1 MNDNSTTTP
10 TRYTLLGVDC
20 DAVTIPEVLKSFE
33 YAISTDQPN
42 FIIGNHNLHSIY
54 LFHRESRMQQFYDLC
69 NVIYIDSMFLIFLGK
84 LLGFPFERK
93 HRTAFLDWYK
103 DFLSLTEAR
112 DWKIF
117 YVGGRQQSLGK
128 AAEWFCSHYPKL
140 SIRFHHGF
148 FTSGQL
154 PALYDEIRE
163 FRPHILLV
171 GMGMPRQE
179 DWILSALGNVRTN
192 AIVNGGAM
200 IEYLMGDLIAT
211 PRWLGQ
217 LGLEWMFRLVMEPR
231 RLARRYLIEPL
242 YLLDLLARD
251 LVTAWNWRGVQAQ
264 ARRFRNPGR

>member
-1 MNDNSTTTP
+1 MRDDSSINPS
-10 TRYTLLGVDC
+10 RYTLLGVEC
-20 DAVTIPEVLKSFE
+20 DALTIPEVLERFE
-33 YAISTDQPN
+33 YAINADQPN
-42 FIIGNHNLHSIY
+42 LIIGNHNLHSIY
-54 LFHRESRMQQFYDLC
+54 LFQREPRMQQFYDLC
-69 NVIYIDSMFLIFLGK
+69 NVIYIDSMLLIFLGK
-84 LLGFPFERK
+84 LLGLPLERK
-93 HRTAFLDWYK
+93 HRTAFLDWHK
-103 DFLSLTEAR
+103 DFLSLAEAR
-112 DWKIF
+112 DWRIF
-117 YVGGRQQSLGK
+117 YVGGRQESLKKGG
-128 AAEWFCSHYPKL
+128 EWFRSHYPKL

-148 FTSGQL
+148 FTSCQL

-163 FRPHILLV
+163 FGPHILLV

-179 DWILSALGNVRTN
+179 EWILSARENVRTN
-192 AIVNGGAM
+192 VIVNGGAM
-200 IEYLMGDLIAT
+200 IEYLMGDLKAT

>member
-1 MNDNSTTTP
+1 MHVDSSINP
-10 TRYTLLGVDC
+10 IRYTLLGVEC
-20 DAVTIPEVLKSFE
+20 DALTISDVLNKFE
-33 YAISTDQPN
+33 YAIETDQPN
-42 FIIGNHNLHSIY
+42 LIIGNHNLHSIY
-54 LFHRESRMQQFYDLC
+54 LFHREPRMQCFYDSC
-69 NVIYIDSMFLIFLGK
+69 NAIYIDSMLLIVLGK
-84 LLGFPFERK
+84 LLGLPLQRK

-103 DFLSLTEAR
+103 DFLSLAEVR
-112 DWKIF
+112 GWRIF
-117 YVGGRQQSLGK
+117 YVGGRQESVRKG
-128 AAEWFCSHYPKL
+128 AEWFRGHYPKL

-148 FTSGQL
+148 FTSCQV

-163 FRPHILLV
+163 FKPHILLV

-179 DWILSALGNVRTN
+179 DWILSALGNVRAN

-200 IEYLMGDLIAT
+200 IEYLMGDLVAT

-251 LVTAWNWRGVQAQ
+251 LAAAWNWRGAQAQ
-264 ARRFRNPGR
+264 ARRSRNPGR